1 MELKILNDLYTD
13 ENTYVL
19 FSGNDVLLIDPGTR
33 TEDIL
38 KMTEGKKIKYI
49 LLTHCHYD
57 HIISVPE
64 LSEKSGA
71 LIYCTEECA
80 ENVKNP
86 LINLTE
92 AALGKSISLENI
104 AGILT
109 EEDGFDFNGEHIDVI
124 KTPGH
129 TSCSTCFLWQDKLF
143 SGDTLFQRSVGR
155 WDLPTGNK
163 DILEKSVRG
172 RLYTLDDNIT
182 VYPGHGNA
190 TSIGYEKKFNM
201 CIR

>member
-13 ENTYVL
+13 ENTYLL

-57 HIISVPE
+57 HITAVPE
-64 LSEKSGA
+64 LSESFGA
-71 LIYCTEECA
+71 QIYCTGECA
-80 ENVKNP
+80 ANVGNSG
-86 LINLTE
+86 INLTE
-92 AALGKSISLENI
+92 AALGKSICIDNI
-104 AGILT
+104 SGILT
-109 EEDGFDFNGEHIDVI
+109 EEKGFDFNGEHIDVI

-129 TSCSTCFLWQDKLF
+129 TSCSTCFLWENKLF

-155 WDLPTGNK
+155 WDLPTGSK
-163 DILEKSVRG
+163 DILEKSIREK
-172 RLYTLDDNIT
+172 LYTLDDNT
-182 VYPGHGNA
+182 EVYPGHGKP